1 MFKRDI
7 DFTFPFSLLNILK
20 TINILH
26 FFKHS
31 FLKITAR
38 KKKVYVYILYNIIKY
53 IYIYYKIFSIIF
65 IGFSSYNFHV
75 IEIIIKKN
83 F

>member
-7 DFTFPFSLLNILK
+7 DFTFPFFLLNILK

-38 KKKVYVYILYNIIKY
+38 KKKVYVY
-53 IYIYYKIFSIIF
+53 YKIFSIIF
-65 IGFSSYNFHV
+65 IGFSSFSYNRNNN
-75 IEIIIKKN
+75 KKKQLLTI
-83 F
+83 

>member
-38 KKKVYVYILYNIIKY
+38 KKKVYVY
-53 IYIYYKIFSIIF
+53 YKIFSIIF
-65 IGFSSYNFHV
+65 IGFSSYNFH
-75 IEIIIKKN
+75 IIKIIIKKN

>member
-7 DFTFPFSLLNILK
+7 DFTFPFFLLNILK

-31 FLKITAR
+31 FLKITTR
-38 KKKVYVYILYNIIKY
+38 KKKV
-53 IYIYYKIFSIIF
+53 YIYYKIFSIIF
-65 IGFSSYNFHV
+65 IGFSSFSYNRNNN
-75 IEIIIKKN
+75 KKKQLLTI
-83 F
+83 

>member
-7 DFTFPFSLLNILK
+7 DFTFPFFLLNILK

-31 FLKITAR
+31 FLKITTR
-38 KKKVYVYILYNIIKY
+38 KKKV
-53 IYIYYKIFSIIF
+53 YIYYKIFSIIF
-65 IGFSSYNFHV
+65 IGFFSFSYNRNNKKKKQLV
-75 IEIIIKKN
+75 II
-83 F
+83 

>member
-1 MFKRDI
+1 MFKTDI

-38 KKKVYVYILYNIIKY
+38 KKKVYVY
-53 IYIYYKIFSIIF
+53 YKIFSIIF
-65 IGFSSYNFHV
+65 IGFSSYNFHI